1 MTGSFSRPERRKL
14 RRRNS
19 NFAATI
25 YALVSSNLLL
35 ILANLEI
42 FESLIRPHEI
52 SESSAIPGSYYLIHR
67 SEKTFPRI
75 H

>member
-1 MTGSFSRPERRKL
+1 MRDFIPLNTAGTMERLERYD
-14 RRRNS
+14 NCE
-19 NFAATI
+19 FAGDLNNGRLL

-52 SESSAIPGSYYLIHR
+52 SESSAY
-67 SEKTFPRI
+67 PR
-75 H
+75 